1 MLKPEIALTGLCLY
15 FDTNI
20 IGDQAKAVQDLWRCR
35 SEGWIR
41 IQRTDTMDPE
51 LERASELKRQDLLAE
66 SAQLAE
72 SLGGVRIEVAAGV
85 PEVTASAQ
93 SRRDLEDALQI
104 LHPGSTELPRRG
116 NDVRDAMH
124 ICCAARYAAQIF
136 VTRDKGVLK
145 KSAQIWERFSLDV
158 ANPEV
163 TLAEV
168 KKYID
173 STIRAHQQIN
183 RPKWIPQWTPQIVGH
198 GIGIS
203 PTRGCPS
210 RDKDGER
217 ESW

>member
-72 SLGGVRIEVAAGV
+72 SLGVVRIEVAAGV
-85 PEVTASAQ
+85 PEVTASAP
-93 SRRDLEDALQI
+93 SRRDLEDAIQI

-124 ICCAARYAAQIF
+124 ICCAARYAAQFF
-136 VTRDKGVLK
+136 VTRDKGILK
-145 KSAQIWERFSLDV
+145 RALQLRGRFNLEV
-158 ANPEV
+158 ADPEQ
-163 TLAEV
+163 TLIHVEKA
-168 KKYID
+168 ID
-173 STIRAHQQIN
+173 STTLAHQKIQY
-183 RPKWIPQWTPQIVGH
+183 PQWIPNWRP
-198 GIGIS
+198 
-203 PTRGCPS
+203 
-210 RDKDGER
+210 
-217 ESW
+217 

>member
-1 MLKPEIALTGLCLY
+1 MWDPSQEPPDMLKPEIALTGLCLY

-72 SLGGVRIEVAAGV
+72 SLGGVCLEVAAGV

-93 SRRDLEDALQI
+93 SRRDLEDAIQI

-124 ICCAARYAAQIF
+124 ISCAARYAAQFF
-136 VTRDKGVLK
+136 VTRDKGILRRSV
-145 KSAQIWERFSLDV
+145 QIRGRFNLEV
-158 ANPEV
+158 ADPEQ
-163 TLAEV
+163 TLIHVGKA
-168 KKYID
+168 ID
-173 STIRAHQQIN
+173 STIRAHHQIEY
-183 RPKWIPQWTPQIVGH
+183 PKWIPNW
-198 GIGIS
+198 S
-203 PTRGCPS
+203 P
-210 RDKDGER
+210 
-217 ESW
+217 